1 MRGLLWRIVKER
13 YIKVNQCPKKTSV
26 FTYSLLQTLNK
37 KMSPLDN
44 PALPKGSL
52 VLVTGVNGLLG
63 SHVAKQFLEFGYK
76 VRGTV
81 RSPEKNSWLT
91 AAFDNEYGQ
100 GNFELVKLADMTDED
115 AMKEVAKGQ
124 SLGFT
129 YTMARN

>member
-1 MRGLLWRIVKER
+1 MPPI
-13 YIKVNQCPKKTSV
+13 
-26 FTYSLLQTLNK
+26 
-37 KMSPLDN
+37 DN

-100 GNFELVKLADMTDED
+100 GNFELVELADMTDEE

-124 SLGFT
+124 SLGFA